1 MSFVVSTLS
10 FSIPGAPPAP
20 TTCTTT
26 DAAVMQSDGSWFSNI
41 AIDWVKEIK
50 GSSRTWVNGYAEE
63 FLLGTKRAVVYGSYM
78 ETYWSTK
85 HQQIVINETKFNIA
99 LMEES
104 CLGFKTEVV
113 KGWTLEFEKAGK
125 LHVASGQKVGVI
137 ASGNKVKAAL
147 EKQQYARLRKTIT
160 NYEQRVASIVSE
172 KVRDYKRSVGT
183 MKMHTGNLKERAGE
197 FELHQKNAS
206 TKCDSHDLKTDG
218 DESRTTGAAMNYIGS
233 GASRAEGSGSVS
245 LTGSGTN
252 VVLNGKMAVD
262 GTDLVVEK

>member
-1 MSFVVSTLS
+1 M
-10 FSIPGAPPAP
+10 
-20 TTCTTT
+20 
-26 DAAVMQSDGSWFSNI
+26 
-41 AIDWVKEIK
+41 
-50 GSSRTWVNGYAEE
+50 
-63 FLLGTKRAVVYGSYM
+63 
-78 ETYWSTK
+78 
-85 HQQIVINETKFNIA
+85 
-99 LMEES
+99 
-104 CLGFKTEVV
+104 
-113 KGWTLEFEKAGK
+113 
-125 LHVASGQKVGVI
+125 
-137 ASGNKVKAAL
+137 
-147 EKQQYARLRKTIT
+147 
-160 NYEQRVASIVSE
+160 ASIVSE